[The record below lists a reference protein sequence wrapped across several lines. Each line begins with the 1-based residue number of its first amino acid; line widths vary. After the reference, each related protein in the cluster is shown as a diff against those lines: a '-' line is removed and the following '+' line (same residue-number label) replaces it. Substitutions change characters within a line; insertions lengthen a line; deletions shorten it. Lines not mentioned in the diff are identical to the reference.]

1 MNEPVINKHPYQ
13 PTLKLGD
20 FEGPLD
26 LLLHLIRENQMSI
39 TDIKIV
45 PITSQYMDYLRTMK
59 KHRLEIAGDYFV
71 MAATLMRIKSHLLLP
86 KPPEEVVDPEE
97 EEDPREELIES
108 LLEYQ
113 RYKEAAGK
121 LKDKENQRSKEYTRE
136 AMAVPEGMVSAHVA
150 PGVTIDQLKAA
161 FADVLKRHV
170 IEKPMQGTVQAE
182 KITVEDR
189 IKVVHHLLKAGPRR
203 FMDLFSDQASREN
216 LVTTFLAILDM
227 SKHGQVLIS
236 QAKLFDPLIV
246 ELTKK
251 GAVE

>member
-1 MNEPVINKHPYQ
+1 MSQEVINKYPYQ

-45 PITSQYMDYLRTMK
+45 PITSQYMSYLKTMRE
-59 KHRLEIAGDYFV
+59 HRLEIAGDYFV
-71 MAATLMRIKSHLLLP
+71 MAATLMRIKSNLLLP
-86 KPPEEVVDPEE
+86 KPPVEVDDTEE
-97 EEDPREELIES
+97 ETDPREELIQS

-121 LKDKENQRSKEYTRE
+121 LKDKENLRSREYTRE
-136 AMAVPEGMVSAHVA
+136 AMTVPEGMVSAHVA
-150 PGVTIDQLKAA
+150 PGVTLDQLKAA

-170 IEKPMQGTVQAE
+170 IEKPMAGTVKAE
-182 KITVEDR
+182 RITVEDR
-189 IKVVHHLLKAGPRR
+189 IHSVHQQLEKGPAR
-203 FMDLFSDQASREN
+203 FVDLFADQASREN

-227 SKHGQVLIS
+227 SKHGQVFIS
-236 QAKLFDPLIV
+236 QAGLFKPLIV
-246 ELTKK
+246 ALVKK
-251 GAVE
+251 GGEQ

>member
-1 MNEPVINKHPYQ
+1 MNQEVITKHPYQ

-45 PITSQYMDYLRTMK
+45 PITSQYMTYLKQMK
-59 KHRLEIAGDYFV
+59 EHRLEIAGDYFV
-71 MAATLMRIKSHLLLP
+71 MAATLMRIKSNLLLP
-86 KPPEEVVDPEE
+86 KPPVEVEDTDEEA
-97 EEDPREELIES
+97 DPREELIQS

-113 RYKEAAGK
+113 QYKEAAGK
-121 LKDKENQRSKEYTRE
+121 LKDKENLRAREYTRE
-136 AMAVPEGMVSAHVA
+136 AMTVPEGMVSAHIA
-150 PGVTIDQLKAA
+150 PGVTIDQLRTA

-170 IEKPMQGTVQAE
+170 VQKPLTGTVKAE

-189 IKVVHHLLKAGPRR
+189 IRSVQQQLKNGSAR
-203 FMDLFSDQASREN
+203 FVDLFAAQASREN

-227 SKHGQVLIS
+227 SKHGQVVIS

-246 ELTKK
+246 AL
-251 GAVE
+251 VEKDANK